1 VLARATLRRVTLR
14 LIPFLF
20 VLFVCNYLDRN
31 NIGIAK
37 LQMARDLTWLSES
50 VYGFGAG
57 VFFVGYSLLEV
68 PSNLI
73 LARVG
78 ARRWMA
84 RIMISWGIVA
94 QR

>member
-1 VLARATLRRVTLR
+1 MPTATAINQTQHAGLERDDSVLARATLRRVTLR

-57 VFFVGYSLLEV
+57 VFLVGDGEERLL
-68 PSNLI
+68 PL
-73 LARVG
+73 
-78 ARRWMA
+78 
-84 RIMISWGIVA
+84 
-94 QR
+94 